1 MHLMKNYFI
10 HLGVKAVSR
19 HILKLLMLQPDH
31 KPGKMIKSKLFIA
44 CISLFTAA
52 SAFAQQSPQKPN
64 IVFILADDLGYGDV
78 GVYGQKQ
85 ILTPNI
91 DQLAKEGTQ
100 FTDFHAGAPV
110 CSPSRCSL
118 ITGLNSGHATI
129 RGNSTDHGGIGGKKG
144 KSIVYRANI
153 SDKDYTIGNLLQ
165 DAGYATALVGKWHI
179 DGYDSLATPLQ
190 HGFDQ
195 FTGWLINKPETYAST
210 YWPDKRYRNGKVVT
224 IEQNTGGKKGYYETD
239 LCTDEAL
246 QYLETQKKGTKP
258 FFLMLNFNNPHSP
271 LDVPDQAVFK
281 DKNWPEDMKTYAA
294 MVYFMD
300 QSVGKIKDYLIK
312 SGLSKNTIVIF
323 TSDNGPRSEPTPQL
337 SAVADFFNSRA
348 ALKGF
353 KRDMYE
359 GGIRVPFIVWS
370 PFLKNAPRISNVPA
384 YFPDI
389 MPTFAD
395 IAGKTGGYKTDGT
408 SVYPAMKGQAS
419 KNDRFLYWEFFEK
432 GFEQA
437 VRYGKWKAV
446 KHKGKLE
453 LYNLDDDIGEKNDI
467 ATAHPDVVKK
477 IEDYLLT
484 ARTES
489 PFWSAK

>member
-1 MHLMKNYFI
+1 
-10 HLGVKAVSR
+10 
-19 HILKLLMLQPDH
+19 
-31 KPGKMIKSKLFIA
+31 MIKRRLLFAWIVLIT
-44 CISLFTAA
+44 CSTAV
-52 SAFAQQSPQKPN
+52 AQQNPQKPN

-78 GVYGQKQ
+78 GIYGQKQ

-144 KSIVYRANI
+144 KSVVYRANI
-153 SDKDYTIGNLLQ
+153 SDEDYTIGNLLQ
-165 DAGYATALVGKWHI
+165 DAGYNTSLVGKWHI

-195 FTGWLINKPETYAST
+195 FSGWLINKPETYAST
-210 YWPDKRYRNGKVVT
+210 YWPDKRYRNGKIVT
-224 IEQNTGGKKGYYETD
+224 IEQNSNGKKGYYETN

-246 QYLETQKKGTKP
+246 QYLQSQKNSAKP

-281 DKNWPEDMKTYAA
+281 DKDWPEDMKTYAA

-312 SGLSKNTIVIF
+312 SGLSKNTILIF

-337 SAVADFFNSRA
+337 SAVADFFDSRGK
-348 ALKGF
+348 LKGF

-359 GGIRVPFIVWS
+359 GGIRVPFVVWS
-370 PFLKNAPRISNVPA
+370 PLLKNAPKISKVPA
-384 YFPDI
+384 YFADI

-395 IAGKTGGYKTDGT
+395 IAGKRGGYKSDGT
-408 SVYPAMKGQAS
+408 SVYPDMKGKAS
-419 KNDRFLYWEFFEK
+419 TTDRFLYWEFFEN

-453 LYNLDDDIGEKNDI
+453 LYNLDEDLGEKNDV
-467 ATAHPDVVKK
+467 ASAHPDVVKK
-477 IEDYLLT
+477 IEEYLLT

-489 PFWSAK
+489 PYWSAN